1 VLCWEGVV
9 VLVCFCPIVIGCIH
23 MEDGVEGL
31 VQRARVSYVCLS
43 RETALRE
50 SLSEQEYVL
59 CFLVVVK
66 LKRSFIAS
74 ERFVIVLIT
83 SFHLSL
89 KIGVCLAAVDILV
102 YSR

>member
-1 VLCWEGVV
+1 
-9 VLVCFCPIVIGCIH
+9 
-23 MEDGVEGL
+23 VEGL

-74 ERFVIVLIT
+74 ERVCDCSHYFISSIIKNWGL
-83 SFHLSL
+83 LSR
-89 KIGVCLAAVDILV
+89 CR
-102 YSR
+102 YSCI